1 MKSYLGID
9 IGGSAVK
16 FGWGNSH
23 DGLQYFSSVPIK
35 KKSLSEFKLLIEKVL
50 QEVETRVGFGKINGI
65 GIGSPG
71 TIDVKSGK
79 VVGVNPNLPFWV
91 DHDPRELIPANLELP
106 ILVDNDANLM
116 ALAEAHYQKAK
127 TALGITVGSGIG
139 SGIIIDGKIYHGAS
153 GYAGELGHVIVVD
166 SGVKCNC
173 GRLGCLEAYASV
185 DGLRNRLVDE
195 SPHYTDMQLS
205 QILAIKAVDGLV
217 AGHIAFG
224 QKMLC
229 GAIANAIVALEPEAV
244 IFGGGGMDVG
254 LYSIVD
260 IKREIEELLPEVNRA
275 KVQIKH
281 AMHGNKAGVIGAI
294 MMLEQA

>member
-35 KKSLSEFKLLIEKVL
+35 KKSLSEFKLLIRKVL

-71 TIDVKSGK
+71 TIDVKGGK

-127 TALGITVGSGIG
+127 TALGITRGQRHWQWN
-139 SGIIIDGKIYHGAS
+139 YH
-153 GYAGELGHVIVVD
+153 
-166 SGVKCNC
+166 
-173 GRLGCLEAYASV
+173 
-185 DGLRNRLVDE
+185 
-195 SPHYTDMQLS
+195 
-205 QILAIKAVDGLV
+205 
-217 AGHIAFG
+217 
-224 QKMLC
+224 
-229 GAIANAIVALEPEAV
+229 
-244 IFGGGGMDVG
+244 
-254 LYSIVD
+254 
-260 IKREIEELLPEVNRA
+260 
-275 KVQIKH
+275 
-281 AMHGNKAGVIGAI
+281 
-294 MMLEQA
+294 